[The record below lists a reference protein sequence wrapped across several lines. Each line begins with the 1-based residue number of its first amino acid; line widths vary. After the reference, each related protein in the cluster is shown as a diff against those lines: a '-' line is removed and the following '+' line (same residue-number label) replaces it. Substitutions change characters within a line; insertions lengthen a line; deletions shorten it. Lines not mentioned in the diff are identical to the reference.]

1 MVNGLV
7 RPMANSRIAKL
18 MFLIAAFVIVV
29 AGIREASTILVPFLT
44 AVFVTIVSTPMAIWM
59 NRKGLPMP
67 VALGLVIFL
76 LIALAVLGVGVI
88 GKSVND
94 LTKNLANYQTM
105 ASTHIEDLTV
115 WLKGRGLQIED
126 SQPIRDL
133 LDPAAAMGW
142 VGNTLGALTAVMSQ
156 AFIILLLAIFMLL
169 EAAILPEKVKRLPGM
184 NDAGWGRLGK
194 IVEDVRFYMGIKTV
208 MSLLTGL
215 GVGVWC
221 AILKIDFPILLG
233 LLAFILNY
241 VPNVGSI
248 LAAVPGVTLA
258 LFQFNVG
265 TAALAGAGY
274 LAINVSVSNFL
285 EPRLLGKSLGMSPLI
300 IVVSMFFWGWAMG
313 PIGMLLAVPL
323 TMTTKIAMESGRS
336 TQWIAMMM
344 AHGAEVKAAEP
355 APALHA
361 VSSDDP
367 RKGSAADAPDP
378 AQAAEMPAPAG
389 K

>member
-44 AVFVTIVSTPMAIWM
+44 AVFVTIVSPPMAIWM
-59 NRKGLPMP
+59 NRKGVPMP

-76 LIALAVLGVGVI
+76 LMALAVLGVGVI

-94 LTKNLANYQTM
+94 LTKNLVNYQTI
-105 ASTHIEDLTV
+105 ASAHIENLTI
-115 WLKGRGLQIED
+115 WLQGRGLQIED
-126 SQPIRDL
+126 SRPIKDL

-184 NDAGWGRLGK
+184 NDAGWGRLGR
-194 IVEDVRFYMGIKTV
+194 IVDDVRFYMGIKTI

-215 GVGVWC
+215 GVGIWC

-233 LLAFILNY
+233 LLAFMLNY

-258 LFQFNVG
+258 LFQFNAG
-265 TAALAGAGY
+265 TAAMTGVGY

-300 IVVSMFFWGWAMG
+300 IVVSMFFWGWALG

-355 APALHA
+355 AKDLLAA
-361 VSSDDP
+361 ESDASQEASRESSESLP
-367 RKGSAADAPDP
+367 ADAV
-378 AQAAEMPAPAG
+378 AQAG

>member
-1 MVNGLV
+1 
-7 RPMANSRIAKL
+7 

-59 NRKGLPMP
+59 NRKGIPRP
-67 VALGLVIFL
+67 AALGLVIFL
-76 LIALAVLGVGVI
+76 LMALAVLGVGVI

-94 LTKNLANYQTM
+94 LTKNLADYQIM
-105 ASTHIEDLTV
+105 ASSHIENLTK
-115 WLKGRGLQIED
+115 WLQGRGLQIED
-126 SQPIRDL
+126 SQPIKDL

-169 EAAILPEKVKRLPGM
+169 EAAILPEKVRRLPGM
-184 NDAGWGRLGK
+184 NDSGWGRLGK
-194 IVEDVRFYMGIKTV
+194 IVDDVRFYMGIKTV
-208 MSLLTGL
+208 MSLLTGVC
-215 GVGVWC
+215 VGLWC
-221 AILKIDFPILLG
+221 FVLQIDFPILLG
-233 LLAFILNY
+233 LLAFMLNY

-258 LFQFNVG
+258 LFQFNIG
-265 TAALAGAGY
+265 TAAMTGIGY
-274 LAINVSVSNFL
+274 VVINISVSNFL

-300 IVVSMFFWGWAMG
+300 IVVSMFFWGWALG

-344 AHGAEVKAAEP
+344 AHGAELKAEP
-355 APALHA
+355 APELKHDT
-361 VSSDDP
+361 SGMES
-367 RKGSAADAPDP
+367 DAPP
-378 AQAAEMPAPAG
+378 AVDGAG
-389 K
+389 VPMGK

>member
-1 MVNGLV
+1 
-7 RPMANSRIAKL
+7 MANSRVAKL

-44 AVFVTIVSTPMAIWM
+44 AVFVTIVSTPMAIWL
-59 NRKGLPMP
+59 NRKGVPMP

-105 ASTHIEDLTV
+105 ASTHIEDLTD

-194 IVEDVRFYMGIKTV
+194 IVDDVRFYMGIKTV
-208 MSLLTGL
+208 MSMLTGL

-221 AILKIDFPILLG
+221 AVLKIDFPILLG

-344 AHGAEVKAAEP
+344 AHGAEVKASEP
-355 APALHA
+355 APDLHPGGAGGEREASDEA
-361 VSSDDP
+361 VP
-367 RKGSAADAPDP
+367 GP
-378 AQAAEMPAPAG
+378 ATEMPAPAG

>member
-105 ASTHIEDLTV
+105 ASTHIEDLTD

-265 TAALAGAGY
+265 TAALTGAGY

-344 AHGAEVKAAEP
+344 AHGAEVKAAVP

-361 VSSDDP
+361 GSPDEP
-367 RKGSAADAPDP
+367 RADAPDP
-378 AQAAEMPAPAG
+378 AAEMPAPAG